1 MVENNLSIIERIESL
16 CRKYNLCA
24 ELKEEITKITK
35 DSYISGSNAAHEALC
50 KAINK
55 G

>member
-1 MVENNLSIIERIESL
+1 MVENNLSIIERIEAL
-16 CRKYNLCA
+16 CKKHNLNA
-24 ELKEEITKITK
+24 DIQKDILEIAK

>member
-1 MVENNLSIIERIESL
+1 MNENNLSIIERIESL
-16 CRKYNLCA
+16 CKKHNLSA
-24 ELKEEITKITK
+24 DIQEAILYIAK